1 MWPESRLLG
10 GMPWGMRWDMCGD
23 WNGEERRESTVRTED
38 LLLRME
44 DGRNGRTFCVGGG
57 TGRPRR
63 PIGEGLT
70 VPKGTGPLPII
81 LGRDCGVGSL
91 IKRVE
96 RRERVGDGGA
106 RRGPA
111 GDILRERG
119 GEGERFLLSMGEVG
133 GDARRGET
141 EGDGELI
148 SLILPSGLREGEVGG
163 LALLMDARGD

>member
-1 MWPESRLLG
+1 M
-10 GMPWGMRWDMCGD
+10 
-23 WNGEERRESTVRTED
+23 ESTVRTED
-38 LLLRME
+38 LLLRRE
-44 DGRNGRTFCVGGG
+44 DGRKGRTFCVGGG

-63 PIGEGLT
+63 PMGEGRT

-81 LGRDCGVGSL
+81 RGRDCGVGSL

-96 RRERVGDGGA
+96 RRDSVGEACA

-119 GEGERFLLSMGEVG
+119 GEGECLLLSMGEVG
-133 GDARRGET
+133 REACRGDTDGA
-141 EGDGELI
+141 GELI
-148 SLILPSGLREGEVGG
+148 SRILPSGLREGEVGG